1 MQDERKAGWSMQ
13 RLGYLPEEVYGYAL
27 AKFSA
32 ERGESKP
39 EWVKHLSTNVRT
51 YFNRSR
57 AWMAKQPG
65 LRPTSE
71 PIG

>member
-13 RLGYLPEEVYGYAL
+13 RMGYLPEEVYGYAL
-27 AKFSA
+27 TKFSA

-39 EWVKHLSTNVRT
+39 EWVKYLSTNVRT

-57 AWMAKQPG
+57 AWMGKQPG